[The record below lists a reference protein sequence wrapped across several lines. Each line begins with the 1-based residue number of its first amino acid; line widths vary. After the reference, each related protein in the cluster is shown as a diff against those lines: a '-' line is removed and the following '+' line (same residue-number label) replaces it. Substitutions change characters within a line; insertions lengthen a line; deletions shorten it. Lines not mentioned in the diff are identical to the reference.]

1 MSPIEVLIDL
11 LGSDPEDL
19 HGAHS
24 GAPGNRRNIGSRNK
38 RLLRTSR
45 ASPHALHTAMMAQNH
60 LRHRPIMGCSILRHT
75 FE

>member
-11 LGSDPEDL
+11 LGSGPEDL

-38 RLLRTSR
+38 RLLHKPGLRLDGP
-45 ASPHALHTAMMAQNH
+45 AAPSPK
-60 LRHRPIMGCSILRHT
+60 RPCLQMLESDGRPSK
-75 FE
+75 F